1 MSHTHNT
8 PISNFSTADLPT
20 DMAEGSVAFDTDTQ
34 ELVAYKNGSWESL
47 GSGGGIG
54 STTYMRLNVA
64 GEIGQIQGDITAV
77 KVQDEVNSGGGYG
90 NNTSVKGLVIGTSC
104 TNIGSNA
111 FYFYV
116 GLTGD
121 LVIPDSV
128 TWIGTVGDNFGDS
141 GVFAGATYGPN
152 LTIGKNVENVGQWD
166 FAFNNNLINV
176 NCYITKTIIDSGR
189 GEVFLGNQNMQ
200 TIHVRANDDT
210 WTAGPNQTIGS
221 ASSQVTVIKDL

>member
-8 PISNFSTADLPT
+8 PPSNFSTADLPT

-47 GSGGGIG
+47 GSGGGGGTG
-54 STTYMRLNVA
+54 STTYIRYFFSGVIN
-64 GEIGQIQGDITAV
+64 QIQGDIPAGWN
-77 KVQDEVNSGGGYG
+77 QS
-90 NNTSVKGLVIGTSC
+90 NTSVTGLIIGTSC
-104 TNIGSNA
+104 TSIGSSA
-111 FYFYV
+111 FYFCS

-141 GVFAGATYGPN
+141 GVFAGASYGPN
-152 LTIGKNVENVGQWD
+152 LTIGKNVKNVGQWD
-166 FAFNNNLINV
+166 FAFNNNLVNV

-189 GEVFLGNQNMQ
+189 GEVFLSNQNMQ

-210 WTAGPNQTIGS
+210 WTAGPNQTIGG

>member
-54 STTYMRLNVA
+54 STTYVRDNVA
-64 GEIGQIQGDITAV
+64 GVIDQIQGDIPAGW
-77 KVQDEVNSGGGYG
+77 K
-90 NNTSVKGLVIGTSC
+90 SVDSSLKGLVIGTSC

-189 GEVFLGNQNMQ
+189 GEVFIGNQNMQ

-210 WTAGPNQTIGS
+210 WTAGPNQTIGG

>member
-8 PISNFSTADLPT
+8 PPSNFSTADLPT

-47 GSGGGIG
+47 GSGGGAA

-64 GEIGQIQGDITAV
+64 GEIGQIKGDITSQ
-77 KVQDEVNSGGGYG
+77 KVQDQVNSGGGYG
-90 NNTSVKGLVIGTSC
+90 NNTNTKGLVIGTSC
-104 TNIGSNA
+104 TNIGSGS
-111 FYFYV
+111 FYFFV

-128 TWIGTVGDNFGDS
+128 SWIGTVGDNFADS

-152 LTIGKNVENVGQWD
+152 LTIGKNVKNVGQWD
-166 FAFNNNLINV
+166 FAFNSNLTNV

-189 GEVFLGNQNMQ
+189 GEVFLNNQNMQ
-200 TIHVRANDDT
+200 TIHVRADDDT
-210 WTAGPNQTIGS
+210 WTAGGGQTIGG

>member
-8 PISNFSTADLPT
+8 PPSNFSTADLPT

-47 GSGGGIG
+47 GSGGGGGIG
-54 STTYMRLNVA
+54 STTYVRDNVA
-64 GEIGQIQGDITAV
+64 GVIDQIQGDIPANW
-77 KVQDEVNSGGGYG
+77 KNSD
-90 NNTSVKGLVIGTSC
+90 SSLRGLVIGTSC
-104 TNIGSNA
+104 TSIGSRA
-111 FYFYV
+111 FYLCA
-116 GLTGD
+116 GLTGS
-121 LVIPDSV
+121 LTIPDSV

-141 GVFAGATYGPN
+141 GVFKGATYGPN

-189 GEVFLGNQNMQ
+189 GEVFKGNQYMQ

-210 WTAGPNQTIGS
+210 WTAGPNQTIGG

>member
-54 STTYMRLNVA
+54 STTYVRDNVA
-64 GEIGQIQGDITAV
+64 GVIDQIQGDIPAGW
-77 KVQDEVNSGGGYG
+77 K
-90 NNTSVKGLVIGTSC
+90 SVDSSLKGLVIGTSC
-104 TNIGSNA
+104 TNIGSGA
-111 FYFYV
+111 FYFCS

>member
-8 PISNFSTADLPT
+8 PPSNFSTADLPT
-20 DMAEGSVAFDTDTQ
+20 DMAEGSIAFDTDLE
-34 ELVAYKNGSWESL
+34 ELVVYKDGSWKSL
-47 GSGGGIG
+47 GSGSVG
-54 STTYMRLNVA
+54 STTYMRLDVA
-64 GEIGQIQGDITAV
+64 GEIGQIQGDITSQ
-77 KVQDEVNSGGGYG
+77 KVQDEINSGGGYG
-90 NNTSVKGLVIGTSC
+90 NNTNLKGLVIGTSC
-104 TNIGSNA
+104 TNIGSFA
-111 FYFYV
+111 FYFYT

-128 TWIGTVGDNFGDS
+128 TWIGTVGDNFADS

-189 GEVFLGNQNMQ
+189 GEVFQGNQNMQ

-210 WTAGPNQTIGS
+210 WTAGPNQTIGD

>member
-1 MSHTHNT
+1 
-8 PISNFSTADLPT
+8 
-20 DMAEGSVAFDTDTQ
+20 
-34 ELVAYKNGSWESL
+34 
-47 GSGGGIG
+47 
-54 STTYMRLNVA
+54 
-64 GEIGQIQGDITAV
+64 
-77 KVQDEVNSGGGYG
+77 
-90 NNTSVKGLVIGTSC
+90 
-104 TNIGSNA
+104 
-111 FYFYV
+111 
-116 GLTGD
+116 
-121 LVIPDSV
+121 VIPDSV

-189 GEVFLGNQNMQ
+189 GEVFIGNQNMQ

-210 WTAGPNQTIGS
+210 WTAGPNQTIGG